1 MNVVSDSL
9 KSGSALADDYI
20 NRFSEVQPLYGE
32 DFRDEASWLKRVEWL
47 DQSESGRVN
56 RGELAE
62 VLRRYNSRHN
72 DHQAVHNALDLL
84 AKEGTLAVVGGQ
96 QSGLFTGSLLVI
108 YKAMTIIQ
116 SAQEAAKK
124 FNRPVVPVFWIAGED
139 HDFDEVNHTY
149 VMTPELKVAKIKME
163 AKPGPRS
170 SVSAIPIGPNEW
182 KQSFDQL
189 GRWLPDSEN
198 KPEILKWIHE
208 ASEQSDNLSDAFAK
222 LLGRLFGEYG
232 LILLDSADPELRKLE
247 VPVFEKMIERNDGL
261 EQAYQQAAACITG
274 KGYSLQAEVA
284 AGGANLFYIYE
295 GNRLLLYKQDGK
307 FTDRKGIVSLS
318 QSELL
323 EQLRTHPERFSNNVL
338 TRPMM
343 QESLFPVLCTVL
355 GQGEISYWA
364 ITKQAFEILGLRMPI
379 LLPRMS
385 FTLIEGALQKYMDK
399 FGVTFQDVQHRFAEA
414 RQQWLSSQEE
424 FLIEPKFAETRRA
437 FEQLYEPLIREL
449 GTIQSG
455 LIPLSEKN
463 KGKILEQISYLERK
477 TREAVEKK
485 HEAELRQWDRIGVS
499 LFPLGKP
506 QERVFNIFYYLNRYG
521 LEWIHD
527 LIRTSDHFTAEH
539 RIIEC

>member
-20 NRFSEVQPLYGE
+20 NRFSEVEHLYGE
-32 DFRDEASWLKRVEWL
+32 DFREEASWLKRVEWL
-47 DQSESGRVN
+47 DQSESSRVN
-56 RGELAE
+56 RGELVE

-72 DHQAVHNALDLL
+72 NHQAVHNSLDLL

-108 YKAMTIIQ
+108 YKAITIIQ
-116 SAQEAAKK
+116 SAQEAEAK

-170 SVSAIPIGPNEW
+170 SVSAIPVGSNEW
-182 KQSFDQL
+182 KQSLDQL
-189 GRWLPDSEN
+189 GRWLPDSDN
-198 KPEILKWIHE
+198 KPDILKWIHE

-222 LLGRLFGEYG
+222 LLGRLFGQYG
-232 LILLDSADPELRKLE
+232 LILLDSADPELRNLE
-247 VPVFEKMIERNDGL
+247 VPVFEKIIERNDKL

-295 GNRLLLYKQDGK
+295 GNRLLLYKQDDR
-307 FTDRKGIVSLS
+307 FTDRKGIVNLS
-318 QSELL
+318 KSELL

-364 ITKQAFEILGLRMPI
+364 ITKQAFDILGLRMPI

-385 FTLIEGALQKYMDK
+385 FTLVEGALQKYMDK
-399 FGVTFQDVQHRFAEA
+399 FGVTFQDVQHRFEEA

-424 FLIEPKFAETRRA
+424 FHIGPKFNETRQA

-485 HEAELRQWDRIGVS
+485 HEAALRQWDRIGVS